1 MANTTKSSIEQPAH
15 LAIVPS
21 RRSISINEKSNN
33 DDGNTTKSNTE
44 KNHEESKQSPSL
56 SSQSSASSFQKS
68 IQTLKWI
75 IRDQW
80 FLLAMSALI
89 LISSQVQVPGSQQ
102 KVKRTV
108 ITYLSVSVIFFIN
121 GCTFPTRTLI
131 ENWAKWKIHLFVQG
145 QGYLVTS
152 AVTFAVVSLCAT
164 NTGFS
169 MSYSS
174 SNIFVMLN
182 TNSCSGPMAPHR
194 ILIRW
199 VRSDNYVF

>member
-1 MANTTKSSIEQPAH
+1 MANTTKSSIEQPSH
-15 LAIVPS
+15 LTIFPS
-21 RRSISINEKSNN
+21 QRSISVNEKDHSDNK
-33 DDGNTTKSNTE
+33 NTPKSNTE
-44 KNHEESKQSPSL
+44 ENHEESKQHPRL
-56 SSQSSASSFQKS
+56 SSQSSVSSFQKS
-68 IQTLKWI
+68 IQTLIWV

-89 LISSQVQVPGSQQ
+89 LISSQVQVPGAQQ
-102 KVKRTV
+102 KVKRTI

-145 QGYLVTS
+145 QSYLVTS

-169 MSYSS
+169 TFDNSP
-174 SNIFVMLN
+174 NISVVLIAKFY
-182 TNSCSGPMAPHR
+182 SGPMASHR

-199 VRSDNYVF
+199 MWSDNDVF